1 MLMKS
6 VMQVVSMR
14 LNRLECSR
22 KIGRIP
28 VNEWYI
34 KITPIGLI
42 DKVYKLLS
50 HHHYAEVTIFDL
62 ESQSIK
68 VFDTLSANEFNF
80 MAKNLLGQK
89 SSFSLCVR
97 ALEDKKSYVMYAF
110 IFKYNVS
117 KELFLILPTE
127 IELKEKVLSHDVQ
140 VLSSQAGLERI
151 MYKYQLLMTLEEM
164 FRSTVY
170 AGNEKFKSARYFSE
184 WLSNRFSKSTGCCL
198 MINDGNSGEK
208 LQILE
213 SNSYESCNQIHR
225 SLMYYQETKRKVMI
239 SLVTIPLCLS
249 NYIAIYPVIMD
260 GEAIRYSNNEETTL
274 LRDGST
280 IIGSKLNVFALFSY
294 LYDEFLKMRS

>member
-1 MLMKS
+1 
-6 VMQVVSMR
+6 MR
-14 LNRLECSR
+14 LNRLECSK

-28 VNEWYI
+28 VKEWHI

-50 HHHYAEVTIFDL
+50 HHHYAEVKICDL

-68 VFDTLSANEFNF
+68 IFDTLSADKFYS
-80 MAKNLLGQK
+80 MAQKLLGQK

-117 KELFLILPTE
+117 KERFLIKPTE
-127 IELKEKVLSHDVQ
+127 IELKEKVLSHNVQ

-151 MYKYQLLMTLEEM
+151 MHKYQLLITLEEM
-164 FRSTVY
+164 FRSTLY
-170 AGNEKFKSARYFSE
+170 TGIEKFKSARYFSE

-198 MINDGNSGEK
+198 MINDGNTGEK
-208 LQILE
+208 LQMLE

-225 SLMYYQETKRKVMI
+225 SLMFYQETKRKVMI

-260 GEAIRYSNNEETTL
+260 GEAIRYANNEETTI
-274 LRDGST
+274 LRDDST
-280 IIGSKLNVFALFSY
+280 IVGSKLNVFALFSS
-294 LYDEFLKMRS
+294 LYDGFLKMRS

>member
-1 MLMKS
+1 MPENK
-6 VMQVVSMR
+6 
-14 LNRLECSR
+14 
-22 KIGRIP
+22 
-28 VNEWYI
+28 WYI
-34 KITPIGLI
+34 KTPPIGLI

-50 HHHYAEVTIFDL
+50 HHHYAEVKMSDL
-62 ESQSIK
+62 ESKSIK
-68 VFDTLSANEFNF
+68 VFDTLSANEFYS
-80 MAKNLLGQK
+80 MAQKLLGQK

-117 KELFLILPTE
+117 KELFLIKPTE
-127 IELKEKVLSHDVQ
+127 IELKEKVLSHNVQ
-140 VLSSQAGLERI
+140 VLSSQSGLERI
-151 MYKYQLLMTLEEM
+151 MYKYQLLITLEDM
-164 FRSTVY
+164 FRSTLDT
-170 AGNEKFKSARYFSE
+170 GIEKFKSARYFSE

-198 MINDGNSGEK
+198 MINDGNTGEK

-225 SLMYYQETKRKVMI
+225 SLMFYQETKRKVMI

-260 GEAIRYSNNEETTL
+260 GEAIRYANNEETTL